1 MFNDWKNDSRNE
13 GWSIVKQSR
22 RDFVKTGTAS
32 LVGAAAVLHSSEL
45 FAKGLRLPLG
55 LQLYSVRD
63 LLPKDYAGTLKD
75 LGGLG
80 YREVESAGYY
90 NHSAAEVG
98 KAMSDANLKL
108 VSAHYSYNDLSAK
121 LDDVLDFNHGLGVS
135 YLICSF
141 PGKDPA
147 GKKSAGSG
155 RLAFTLDDWKW
166 NAGQFNTLGDKVAAA
181 GMKFGYHNHWMEFVE
196 TDGVV
201 PYDELMHLTDPAKV
215 TFEMDCGWVVVGGG
229 KPVSYLKT
237 YGKRISM
244 LHVKDF
250 KLDDAAALAKHEPKP
265 VELGQG
271 GIDYRPIFAEAVKT
285 ANIQHVFVEQEAFTV
300 PWMQSLTIDADYM
313 KKIGA
318 AV

>member
-1 MFNDWKNDSRNE
+1 L
-13 GWSIVKQSR
+13 KQSR
-22 RDFVKTGTAS
+22 RDFLKTSAVS
-32 LVGAAAVLHSSEL
+32 LAGAAAVLHSSEL

-55 LQLYSVRD
+55 LQLYSVREQ
-63 LLPKDYAGTLKD
+63 LPRDYAGTLKQI
-75 LGGLG
+75 GGLG

-90 NHSAAEVG
+90 NHTAAEVG

-108 VSAHYSYNDLSAK
+108 VSAHYSYNDLSKK
-121 LDDVLDFNHGLGVS
+121 LDEVLEFNHGLGVS
-135 YLICSF
+135 YIICSF

-147 GKKSAGSG
+147 GPKSASTDE
-155 RLAFTLDDWKW
+155 RHMFTLDDWKW
-166 NAGQFNTLGDKVAAA
+166 NAGQFNTMGEKVADA

-196 TDGVV
+196 TDGAV

-229 KPVSYLKT
+229 KPISYLKT

-250 KLDDAAALAKHEPKP
+250 NLSDAAALAKHAPPP
-265 VELGQG
+265 VELGKG
-271 GIDYRPIFAEAVKT
+271 GIDYRPIFAEAIKT

-300 PWMQSLTIDADYM
+300 PPMDSLKIDADYM

-318 AV
+318 AI

>member
-1 MFNDWKNDSRNE
+1 L
-13 GWSIVKQSR
+13 KQSR
-22 RDFVKTGTAS
+22 RDFVKTGTAAV
-32 LVGAAAVLHSSEL
+32 VGAGAVLHSSEV
-45 FAKGLRLPLG
+45 FAAKSLRLPLG
-55 LQLYSVRD
+55 LQLYSVREQ
-63 LLPKDYAGTLKD
+63 LPTDYAGTLKD

-90 NHSAAEVG
+90 NHTAAEVG
-98 KAMSDANLKL
+98 KAISDAGLKL
-108 VSAHYSYNDLSAK
+108 VSAHYSYNDLSKK
-121 LDDVLDFNHGLGVS
+121 LDEVLDFNHGLGVS
-135 YLICSF
+135 YIICSF

-147 GKKSAGSG
+147 GPKSASTDE
-155 RLAFTLDDWKW
+155 RHMFTLDDWKW
-166 NAGQFNTLGDKVAAA
+166 NAGQFNTIGEKVTAA

-196 TDGVV
+196 TDGAV

-229 KPVSYLKT
+229 KPISYLKT

-250 KLDDAAALAKHEPKP
+250 KLDDPAALDKHAPKP
-265 VELGQG
+265 VELGMG
-271 GIDYRPIFAEAVKT
+271 GIDYRPIFAEAVKV
-285 ANIQHVFVEQEAFTV
+285 ADIQHVFVEQEAFTV
-300 PWMQSLTIDADYM
+300 PWKQSLKIDADYM